1 MQGIKE
7 LAANVDTPLSLAGLT
22 LAIVFYILKE
32 IIQRNIFPSL
42 SRRFSKEVLVLIIN
56 RLFVLALIAMCLG
69 FVAFIIPKLDTIL
82 PEKKLIGTVFIEGGT
97 PYMHGFSGSKA
108 IRVEVPELD
117 ENTLVGLQ
125 GRFTIEYFNNIEP
138 DKYSFGFTGDGLKD
152 TVISIN
158 RQDYKPNHE
167 FHLKKKLKDS
177 TNSSFTE
184 KNLTTREHTTY
195 KKPVKVIV
203 DKLLIFDVDDD
214 DEDLDFGYEIQF
226 IDSSGT
232 IVDKLSNSAHNVYVE
247 EPEKIGGEK
256 ENKNVF
262 FKGQTKTVNAPIV
275 KIKCIVWA
283 RSLDGGS
290 SRPWKNHASQE
301 RTYELIEFDDPSPFM
316 PWNSMKLF
324 FRVL

>member
-32 IIQRNIFPSL
+32 IINRNIFPSL
-42 SRRFSKEVLVLIIN
+42 SRSFSKEVLVLIIN

-69 FVAFIIPKLDTIL
+69 FVAFIIPPPDPVL
-82 PEKKLIGTVFIEGGT
+82 PEKRLIGTVFIEGGT
-97 PYMHGFSGSKA
+97 PSMHGFTGSKA

-117 ENTLVGLQ
+117 KNAVVGLQ
-125 GRFTIEYFNNIEP
+125 GRFTIDYFTKNEP
-138 DKYSFGFTGDGLKD
+138 NQYSFSFAGDGLRD
-152 TVISIN
+152 TVITVN
-158 RQDYKPNHE
+158 REDYTDYLQ
-167 FHLKKKLKDS
+167 FHLKKRLS
-177 TNSSFTE
+177 LVNNNSVPERIPTGF
-184 KNLTTREHTTY
+184 NHATY
-195 KKPVKVIV
+195 RKPVKVIV
-203 DKLLIFDVDDD
+203 DKFLIFDVDDD
-214 DEDLDFGYEIQF
+214 DEDMDFGYEIQF
-226 IDSSGT
+226 IDTAGK
-232 IVDKLSNSAHNVYVE
+232 IVDKLYNSAHNVYVE

-262 FKGQTKTVNAPIV
+262 FKGQTKIVDAPIA

-290 SRPWKNHASQE
+290 SRPWKKHASQE